1 MKVYMAAVQEGKAIG
16 PIRLAG
22 PGWSSAAGSL
32 PLFFPSSIVII
43 SANAESIP

>member
-1 MKVYMAAVQEGKAIG
+1 MAAVQVGKITG

-32 PLFFPSSIVII
+32 PLVVTSSIVII
-43 SANAESIP
+43 SANDESIP